1 MLHERLDCYRESIKL
16 AKELGGIS
24 GGWPR
29 GYGYLVDQLRRA
41 MASVVLNLAEGNARM
56 GKGERKR
63 FFQISRASLA
73 EVAACID
80 LAAAFSLIPARAVME
95 NKELIDR
102 ISRML
107 YRLK

>member
-1 MLHERLDCYRESIKL
+1 MLHEKLDCYRESITL
-16 AKELGGIS
+16 AKELGGLAC
-24 GGWPR
+24 GWPR

-73 EVAACID
+73 EVSACID
-80 LAAAFSLIPARAVME
+80 LAAAFSLIPTRCEME
-95 NKELIDR
+95 NKERADR
-102 ISRML
+102 ISKMI
-107 YRLK
+107 YRLR